1 MTTQPEASQFELEAL
16 LSPEG
21 AYTPTRDTR
30 ELIARALAAV
40 FTAAAVA
47 AAIYAVSADRWNAA
61 TVALLAVLAAGI
73 VVAMWPVRPAR
84 SDLQMLTLF
93 WASVLAIALA
103 TYAFDV
109 VDILLLMLQP
119 MMLMSYLFW
128 RDRLILVT
136 HMAVACLA
144 FCLPFVTG
152 EFELGAAMLIVTLP
166 TFVAVSVIAGT
177 LADRF
182 RQLRTNERS
191 RFKATIEALS
201 TALTARDGYTGSH
214 SHETLELVRAVCD
227 ELNLSEHEVEYVC
240 DVALL
245 HDIGKIGIPNEVLH
259 APGKLDA
266 RQWEIMKEHPVIG
279 ERIVAT
285 VPGLEDVARAIRH
298 EHEHWNGS
306 GYPDGLSAA
315 SIPLASR
322 VVLVCDAYHAMTSDR
337 PYRRAMSDT
346 DARLELSQHAGSQ
359 FDPQVVDALLSV
371 LDPPVPGEVIVK
383 TAPRMDEHLTTESV
397 TTP

>member
-1 MTTQPEASQFELEAL
+1 MTTQSEASQFELEAL

-21 AYTPTRDTR
+21 AYTPARDTR
-30 ELIARALAAV
+30 ELVARVLGAA
-40 FTAAAVA
+40 FTAGAVA
-47 AAIYAVSADRWNAA
+47 AAIYAVSADRWNVA
-61 TVALLAVLAAGI
+61 TVALLAVLAVGI
-73 VVAMWPVRPAR
+73 AAAMRPVAPQRSDAQMLVLFWVSVVAI
-84 SDLQMLTLF
+84 
-93 WASVLAIALA
+93 VLSA
-103 TYAFDV
+103 YAFDV

-119 MMLMSYLFW
+119 MMLVAYLFW
-128 RDRLILVT
+128 RDRLILVS
-136 HMAVACLA
+136 HMAAACLA
-144 FCLPFVTG
+144 FSLPFITG

-182 RQLRTNERS
+182 RHLRASERS

-214 SHETLELVRAVCD
+214 SHETLELVRSVCD
-227 ELNLSEHEVEYVC
+227 ELGLSEHEVEYVC

-245 HDIGKIGIPNEVLH
+245 HDIGKIGIPNEVLN

-298 EHEHWNGS
+298 EHEHWNGC

-315 SIPLASR
+315 AIPLASR
-322 VVLVCDAYHAMTSDR
+322 IVLVCDAYHAMTSDR

-359 FDPQVVDALLSV
+359 FDPQVVEALLRV
-371 LDPPVPGEVIVK
+371 LDPPTPSEVVVK
-383 TAPRMDEHLTTESV
+383 TPAQVDEHLTPESV